1 MHTDSTMPLPSAT
14 LASLAAKAAAH
25 ALAVE
30 PGIEGFINPKTEVDG
45 SAGLR
50 LGITSV
56 PGVKATRARRPVAA
70 SPTWARASEARVG
83 QCAVAGSR
91 PPHGQAW
98 EEAASLV
105 LAVSALGALLICA
118 LQALNS
124 VAAW

>member
-1 MHTDSTMPLPSAT
+1 MR
-14 LASLAAKAAAH
+14 
-25 ALAVE
+25 
-30 PGIEGFINPKTEVDG
+30 GG
-45 SAGLR
+45 
-50 LGITSV
+50 
-56 PGVKATRARRPVAA
+56 
-70 SPTWARASEARVG
+70 
-83 QCAVAGSR
+83 GSR